1 MKNKTFKNTDEFKQ
15 RREKIFAK
23 LKNSV
28 MILFSG
34 EESGWE
40 RFRAASPFVYA
51 TGFEEPD
58 AICVLAPGQS
68 EPYKMFVRPRD
79 PAKEIWDGYRYGLDG
94 VKKDFGADVSY
105 DIKDF
110 YTELPKIL
118 KDADAVYYSLEG
130 TERDLHIIRAIKE
143 YVATL
148 GRTGRGMLP
157 IFDCKEI
164 LGEMRLIKSAQEVQ
178 WLRQSCE
185 LSAQSHKSVMEQV
198 WSGMNEKDIQAI
210 LFKEFFSRGA
220 HREGYFSI
228 IAGGANA
235 TILHYRDNNSPTK
248 DGDLLLVDA
257 GAETHYL
264 TADITRT
271 YPMNGKFTEAQK
283 DVYSRVL
290 RVQKELIAMVRP
302 GISYSDIQ
310 EAARAKLTKELIDIG
325 FLKGSVEEN
334 IKTKAFTKYYPHNI
348 GHFLGM
354 DVHDTGLYSING
366 VSRKL
371 EAGMVLT
378 IEPGLYIPEDD
389 QTVPEK
395 YRGIGVRIEDDIL
408 VTPTG
413 QDVLTVS
420 APKEVD
426 DIERLMSIAQRRA

>member
-1 MKNKTFKNTDEFKQ
+1 
-15 RREKIFAK
+15 
-23 LKNSV
+23 
-28 MILFSG
+28 
-34 EESGWE
+34 
-40 RFRAASPFVYA
+40 
-51 TGFEEPD
+51 
-58 AICVLAPGQS
+58 
-68 EPYKMFVRPRD
+68 
-79 PAKEIWDGYRYGLDG
+79 
-94 VKKDFGADVSY
+94 
-105 DIKDF
+105 
-110 YTELPKIL
+110 
-118 KDADAVYYSLEG
+118 
-130 TERDLHIIRAIKE
+130 
-143 YVATL
+143 
-148 GRTGRGMLP
+148 
-157 IFDCKEI
+157 
-164 LGEMRLIKSAQEVQ
+164 
-178 WLRQSCE
+178 
-185 LSAQSHKSVMEQV
+185 
-198 WSGMNEKDIQAI
+198 
-210 LFKEFFSRGA
+210 
-220 HREGYFSI
+220 
-228 IAGGANA
+228 
-235 TILHYRDNNSPTK
+235 
-248 DGDLLLVDA
+248 
-257 GAETHYL
+257 
-264 TADITRT
+264 
-271 YPMNGKFTEAQK
+271 
-283 DVYSRVL
+283 
-290 RVQKELIAMVRP
+290 MVRP